1 MGVNVKNIVLII
13 MSWEGNLLVKYLMG
27 KCTSDEKINVEL
39 WIKESPYNL
48 NTLNHL
54 KTVVNQKF

>member
-1 MGVNVKNIVLII
+1 MGVNLKNVVLAI

-27 KCTSDEKINVEL
+27 KCTSDEKNNVEL

-54 KTVVNQKF
+54 KSVVNPKF